1 MSMPIFA
8 AMLAFI
14 TYSLTSH
21 SLNPAHVF
29 SSLALFNSLRMPL
42 NLLPLVIGQVV
53 DAWSSVY
60 RIQEYL
66 LSEEQAD
73 DGKIDSDA
81 KNAVEMDHADFTWER
96 TATQDPDHVGPPG
109 KKQTKTEIKVEKKAQ
124 KQAIKDAA
132 KVKSSTDK
140 ENSGETTPDDTSTLL
155 EDRDPFK
162 LQNMNFSIG
171 RNELVAVIGGVGS
184 GKSSLLAALAGDM
197 RKTRGEMTLGASRA
211 FCPQYAWIQNATVR
225 ENILFG
231 KDMDRSW

>member
-1 MSMPIFA
+1 MP
-8 AMLAFI
+8 
-14 TYSLTSH
+14 
-21 SLNPAHVF
+21 
-29 SSLALFNSLRMPL
+29 R

-53 DAWSSVY
+53 DAWSSIY

-73 DGKIDSDA
+73 DGKIDTDA
-81 KNAVEMDHADFTWER
+81 DNAVEMDHADFTWER
-96 TATQDPDHVGPPG
+96 TATRDPDHVGPPG
-109 KKQTKTEIKVEKKAQ
+109 KKQTKSEIKVEKKAQ
-124 KQAIKDAA
+124 KQAIKDATKA
-132 KVKSSTDK
+132 KSSTGQ

-155 EDRDPFK
+155 EDREPFNLK
-162 LQNMNFSIG
+162 NMKFSIG

-211 FCPQYAWIQNATVR
+211 FCPQYAWIQNATVK

-231 KDMDRSW
+231 KNMDRSW